1 MRSRTLHRVLAA
13 LLILMAITLVV
24 THFSH
29 IGTLALAPT
38 AQFAAA
44 VVAGLG
50 IGVVAALM
58 GVAGGEL
65 LIPTIVVL
73 FAVDIKIAGSL
84 WLIVS
89 LPTVTKLGQRGS
101 AVSVNTSG
109 SPAGNAW
116 AWTSI
121 TGDPVGT
128 VGLVRSDCQVT
139 SRHCVVTKGRSGQR
153 NPVGP

>member
-1 MRSRTLHRVLAA
+1 VLAA

-84 WLIVS
+84 WEGYEGPAPQNTLGAKVYQNFAITDDAIIFYIGQGMW
-89 LPTVTKLGQRGS
+89 LPEVDGPQR
-101 AVSVNTSG
+101 VSV
-109 SPAGNAW
+109 P
-116 AWTSI
+116 
-121 TGDPVGT
+121 
-128 VGLVRSDCQVT
+128 RSELASVLA
-139 SRHCVVTKGRSGQR
+139 
-153 NPVGP
+153 